1 MAGRDGEQAGGR
13 AWMKLAQPAS
23 QPAIHHHGSQAV
35 FRLSTGDKAAHGHLT
50 RGPVRAVTLWTPA
63 RSIEASRHK
72 RACSSL
78 IGPPPP
84 PQSSLSL
91 LRPDGAWQGGIA
103 IVVCESE
110 SRIDYCWWKR
120 VPGAVLTGDG
130 VKVSQPCDHDGATML
145 AWKVNLQAGIPPA
158 DGGRRS
164 TVGGRRRRRRCAV
177 AQTDDTTGRS
187 NTGTTEWRSN
197 VWMRVAAVQ
206 MQMQAQAQVLQLFR
220 CFRG

>member
-1 MAGRDGEQAGGR
+1 
-13 AWMKLAQPAS
+13 MKLAQPAS
-23 QPAIHHHGSQAV
+23 RPSHGSQAV
-35 FRLSTGDKAAHGHLT
+35 FCLSTGDKAAHGHLT

-72 RACSSL
+72 RARSSL

-84 PQSSLSL
+84 PHLHSACSAQTERGREE
-91 LRPDGAWQGGIA
+91 LRLWCVG
-103 IVVCESE
+103 E
-110 SRIDYCWWKR
+110 SRVDYCWWKR

-177 AQTDDTTGRS
+177 AQTDNTTGRS

-206 MQMQAQAQVLQLFR
+206 MQAQVLQLFR